1 MKTERLIM
9 WALYIISMTVLMK
22 TMYLLGADSIS
33 GFHLF
38 TRFTASIILAMFGR
52 IFEALSNIEGVKT
65 NERISNRR

>member
-9 WALYIISMTVLMK
+9 WAMYIISMTIALN

-38 TRFTASIILAMFGR
+38 TRFTASIFVAVIGR
-52 IFEALSNIEGVKT
+52 FFEALSNIEGVKT
-65 NERISNRR
+65 NERVSNRK

>member
-9 WALYIISMTVLMK
+9 WAMYIISMTMMLK

-38 TRFTASIILAMFGR
+38 TRFLAT
-52 IFEALSNIEGVKT
+52 IFIALIGWLFETLSKVEGVKT
-65 NERISNRR
+65 SEESANRR